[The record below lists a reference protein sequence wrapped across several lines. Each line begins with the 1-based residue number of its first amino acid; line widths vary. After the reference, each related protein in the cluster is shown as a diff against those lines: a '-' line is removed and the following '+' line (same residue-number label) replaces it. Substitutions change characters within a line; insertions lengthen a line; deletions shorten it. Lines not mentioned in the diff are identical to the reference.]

1 MAKEPHQLANRA
13 EHTLQVA
20 VEELLYIILQLLHFS
35 LQLEVAVVEAETTI
49 VVQQVVPRVQL
60 LPVAQRAVPDQAV
73 KAVPVEPAVPVEVP
87 PVAVVI

>member
-1 MAKEPHQLANRA
+1 MAKEPHHLANRA

-20 VEELLYIILQLLHFS
+20 GVELLYIILQLLHFS
-35 LQLEVAVVEAETTI
+35 LRLEVAVVEV

-87 PVAVVI
+87 PVPVVV